1 MLRYGPVERGCL
13 YKSAMVPGDNRP
25 ELCDLRVATNSAD
38 AAVGRPE
45 SAIWLYSCT

>member
-1 MLRYGPVERGCL
+1 
-13 YKSAMVPGDNRP
+13 MVPGDNRP

-38 AAVGRPE
+38 AAVGRPK